1 MCLCMRVGGLAQ
13 WRAAWCTKSAAAASP
28 AQQPCRD
35 RRTAVGARAQIL
47 RGEMHPEEQT
57 PFATVEHSEVDK
69 EDYFFHLYTGVKG
82 KAQAGGGGRR

>member
-1 MCLCMRVGGLAQ
+1 
-13 WRAAWCTKSAAAASP
+13 
-28 AQQPCRD
+28 
-35 RRTAVGARAQIL
+35 
-47 RGEMHPEEQT
+47 MHPEEQT